1 MIVTNPRV
9 IKLKKKYQPSRI
21 YSVLYNNQYATKLTD
36 TMINGIGKEEHF
48 NFKFVFKNLKHFK
61 FVFKSQL

>member
-1 MIVTNPRV
+1 
-9 IKLKKKYQPSRI
+9 
-21 YSVLYNNQYATKLTD
+21 
-36 TMINGIGKEEHF
+36 MINGIGKEEHF